1 MINNNN
7 QKTYSSLGVVQH
19 YAELSTLQPAEATIL
34 KLLQAQLGN
43 MKMLDIG
50 VGGGRTT
57 QHFSE
62 VVSEYMGI
70 DYSVNMIAA
79 CQKRFSDASDTT
91 LFQVCDA
98 RDMSR
103 FEDNSFDFILFSFN
117 GIDYIS
123 HAERSQVFKE
133 IQRIGKPGGY
143 FYFSSHNLT
152 AFEKEFDF
160 KQQFSFNLIK
170 TYINLV
176 MSVLLHI
183 FNFPITLKHL
193 KNSAYLTLKD
203 ESHNFRL
210 KTYYVRPQEQLNQL
224 KSCFSDVKVYSWKSG
239 LEVPP
244 NEVDCHSDL
253 WLYYLCVIKDKR
265 DSPHPSPSPNGEGK
279 RTLAPFSS

>member
-1 MINNNN
+1 MINDNN
-7 QKTYSSLGVVQH
+7 QRTYTSLGVVQH
-19 YAELSTLQPAEATIL
+19 YAQLSALQPAEAIVL
-34 KLLQAQLGN
+34 KLLQTQLGS

-62 VVSEYMGI
+62 VVAEYTGI
-70 DYSVNMIAA
+70 DYSTNMIAA

-91 LFQVCDA
+91 LFQICDA

-103 FEDNSFDFILFSFN
+103 FKDNSFDFILFSFN

-143 FYFSSHNLT
+143 FCFSSHNLT
-152 AFEKEFDF
+152 AFEQEFDF
-160 KQQFSFNLIK
+160 KQQFSFNLLE

-176 MSVLLHI
+176 MSALLHV
-183 FNFPITLKHL
+183 FNFPITLKQL
-193 KNSAYLTLKD
+193 KISAFLILKD

-224 KSCFSDVKVYSWKSG
+224 QSCFSDVKVYSWKSG
-239 LEVPP
+239 LELTEDEI
-244 NEVDCHSDL
+244 NCHSDL
-253 WLYYLCVIKDKR
+253 WLYYLCVIKSNDR
-265 DSPHPSPSPNGEGK
+265 AELFYP
-279 RTLAPFSS
+279 

>member
-1 MINNNN
+1 VDNN
-7 QKTYSSLGVVQH
+7 QNTYTSHSVVQH
-19 YAELSTLQPAEATIL
+19 YAALSALQPAEATVF
-34 KLLQAQLGN
+34 KLLHDQLGS

-62 VVSEYMGI
+62 AVAEYMGI
-70 DYSVNMIAA
+70 DYSADMIAA
-79 CQKRFSDASDTT
+79 CQKRFLDASDTT

-123 HAERSQVFKE
+123 HAERLQVFKE

-152 AFEKEFDF
+152 GFEQEFDF
-160 KQQFSFNLIK
+160 KQQFSLNPIK
-170 TYINLV
+170 TYINLM
-176 MSVLLHI
+176 MSALLNV
-183 FNFPITLKHL
+183 FNFPITFKQL
-193 KNSAYLTLKD
+193 KNSAYLILKD

-224 KSCFSDVKVYSWKSG
+224 KSHFSNVRVYSWKSG
-239 LEVPP
+239 LELTGG
-244 NEVDCHSDL
+244 EIHCHSDL
-253 WLYYLCVIKDKR
+253 WLYYLCVVKD
-265 DSPHPSPSPNGEGK
+265 NN
-279 RTLAPFSS
+279 